1 MSGRLA
7 VHQQGPVATIVID
20 HPAKRNAMT
29 ADMWRALPPLLA
41 SLEADPLVRV
51 VVLTGAG
58 ETFCAGADI
67 ANLAAIGTET
77 AGANLAVAAEEAL
90 AGFAKPT
97 IAAIQGDCIGGGCQ
111 LALACDIRLAA
122 PETRFGIT
130 PAKLGVIYPMTSIR
144 RLVRVAGV
152 GAAQWL
158 LLSAELVSVE
168 RAYEL
173 HLVHEVVAELG
184 ERTATVASILAS
196 RSLLSQVAM
205 KEMIADTDLEPLRVE
220 QWMAQVRESGEAA
233 EGAAAFLARRP
244 PSFPWRYQRE
254 PR

>member
-1 MSGRLA
+1 MAGQLTVA
-7 VHQQGPVATIVID
+7 IDGPVATVVID
-20 HPAKRNAMT
+20 NPAKRNAMT
-29 ADMWRALPPLLA
+29 ADMWRALPRLLA

-90 AGFAKPT
+90 AAFAKPT
-97 IAAIQGDCIGGGCQ
+97 IAAIRGDCIGGGCQ

-122 PETRFGIT
+122 PGTRFGIT

-158 LLSAELVSVE
+158 LLSAELVDAQ
-168 RAYEL
+168 RAHHL
-173 HLVHEVVAELG
+173 SLVHEVVAGLG
-184 ERTATVASILAS
+184 ERTATVAGVLAS

-205 KEMIADTDLEPLRVE
+205 KEMIADGDLEPARVE
-220 QWMAQVRESGEAA
+220 HWMSQVRESGEAA

-244 PSFPWRYQRE
+244 PEFPWR